1 MSFRCERNTLT
12 KLRAKLAPPV
22 TEAPTLRV
30 AMKQTQ
36 IARQNHYVPVWYQKG
51 FVLGE
56 RSTLQYLDLD
66 PPKTELP
73 NGRVISGKEL
83 ELRSPSRCFREKD
96 LYTTR
101 FGRTLNDQVEKFLFG
116 AIDASGATAVNA
128 FVGGDARELHE
139 YFQRFFE
146 YLNAQ
151 KLRTPKG
158 LDWIKSRY
166 PSLTQ
171 VDLML
176 EMQHLRQMHC
186 TMWCEGVREIVS
198 AEKSDVKFIVTD
210 HPVTVYNS
218 DCAPTSPACRYPE
231 DPSIGLKGTQ
241 TVFAFDANHCLIL
254 TNLEY
259 ARDPTGVD
267 LLAPRQNVRYSG
279 QTLARTD
286 AMIRTRML
294 TTEEVVSINS
304 LLKARARKYV
314 GGYEESWLFPERTG
328 LVEWQDIG
336 SVLLPPRDLLW
347 HFGGEVYV
355 GYGDGSTQYQD
366 EFGRTDTSQKLLT
379 KKALTTAPGPND
391 RCGCGSG
398 RRYRKCCSGMAI
410 EDRPPWDVFS
420 IRERNLMLCKA
431 VADILGLNKGKTW
444 EDVRRE
450 LSSDQVKSIYELL
463 EILWPKDTN
472 IADLLPR
479 PDRRVFRTV
488 YMGFIDPRTI
498 AVSVIS
504 SLAYFD
510 EIVILNPF
518 PNPAYTKPEFSP
530 TQSPEKHKS
539 QMLKNVSVLL
549 ALEPFIDAG
558 FVHLVPDPMDVN
570 ADFGHTM
577 RAAIEKRGVNWK
589 VKPEEL
595 QQGQALMRDEL
606 ERVMLRLP
614 EDQLRRR
621 VRQSQRDIGPV
632 ELERTIEYMK
642 DKLANDPL
650 ALLQPVPPGKDG
662 GEFQIFRG
670 INLELAL
677 FVSHLTGAAIYTDEP
692 GYWRQLHEHASAAT
706 GGGQDPQWAPL
717 AEKLVNLKFTIETNP
732 LINLETRYAG
742 KLGHVRRAFRRIWNT
757 ALTHGENTDA
767 DEMVT
772 TLATNL
778 ENASV
783 KAAVEWDTCST
794 TIGRSARLRRRIEFS
809 GPGAG
814 FDMNTVHRQLITSGR
829 TNYIES
835 MPIALFLTLEDPS
848 VEDSAE

>member
-1 MSFRCERNTLT
+1 MNQAR
-12 KLRAKLAPPV
+12 
-22 TEAPTLRV
+22 
-30 AMKQTQ
+30 
-36 IARQNHYVPVWYQKG
+36 IARQNHYVPISYQKG
-51 FVLGE
+51 FILGP
-56 RSTLQYLDLD
+56 RSTLHYLDLD
-66 PPKTELP
+66 PSKTELP

-83 ELRSPSRCFREKD
+83 ELRSLRRCFQERD

-101 FGRTLNDQVEKFLFG
+101 FGPRLNDEVEKFLFG

-128 FVGGDARELHE
+128 FVVGDAREIHE

-166 PSLTQ
+166 PNLTQ

-198 AEKSDVKFIVTD
+198 AEKSDVKFMVTD

-218 DCAPTSPACRYPE
+218 DCLPTSTGCRYPE

-241 TVFAFDANHCLIL
+241 TVFALDANHCLIL
-254 TNLEY
+254 TNVEY

-267 LLAPRQNVRYSG
+267 LLAPRQNARYSA
-279 QTLARTD
+279 QTLTRTD

-294 TTEEVVSINS
+294 TTDEVVSINS

-314 GGYEESWLFPERTG
+314 GGYEESWLFPEGTG
-328 LVEWQDIG
+328 LVEWKDIG
-336 SVLLPPRDLLW
+336 RVLLPPRDMLG
-347 HFGGEVYV
+347 HFGGEIFV
-355 GYGDGSTQYQD
+355 GFGNGSTRYQD
-366 EFGRTDTSQKLLT
+366 EFGRTDTSHKFLT
-379 KKALTTAPGPND
+379 KKAPATAPGPTD
-391 RCGCGSG
+391 PCGCGSG

-420 IRERNLMLCKA
+420 IRERNLMFCNA
-431 VADILGLNKGKTW
+431 VVDILGLNKGKTW

-450 LSSDQVKSIYELL
+450 LSNDQVKSIHEIL
-463 EILWPKDTN
+463 EMLWPKDTN

-488 YMGFIDPRTI
+488 YMGMIDPRPI

-518 PNPAYTKPEFSP
+518 PNPAYINSKFSP
-530 TQSPEKHKS
+530 TQSPAKHKS
-539 QMLKNVSVLL
+539 QMLKNVIVLL
-549 ALEPFIDAG
+549 TLEPFIAAG
-558 FVHLVPDPMDVN
+558 IVHFVPDPMELN
-570 ADFGHTM
+570 TDFRRTM
-577 RAAIEKRGVNWK
+577 MAMIEERGTNWK
-589 VKPEEL
+589 LKPEET
-595 QQGQALMRDEL
+595 QQGQALARDEF
-606 ERVMLRLP
+606 ERRILWLP
-614 EDQLRRR
+614 EDQLRRQ
-621 VRQSQRDIGPV
+621 VRQSQPDIGPE

-642 DKLANDPL
+642 EKLANDPL

-662 GEFQIFRG
+662 GEVSILRG
-670 INLELAL
+670 ISLELAL
-677 FVSHLTGAAIYTDEP
+677 FLGHLTGAAIYTDEP
-692 GYWRQLHEHASAAT
+692 GYWRQLHEHTSVAA
-706 GGGQDPQWAPL
+706 GVGQHSRWAPL
-717 AEKLVNLKFTIETNP
+717 AEKLGSLTLTIETNP
-732 LINLETRYAG
+732 LINLETRQAG
-742 KLGHVRRAFRRIWNT
+742 KLGRVRRAFRRIWNT
-757 ALTHGENTDA
+757 ALTRGDDSNV

-772 TLATNL
+772 TLVTNL
-778 ENASV
+778 ENANV
-783 KAAVEWDTCST
+783 KAAIEWDTCTTTTGPST
-794 TIGRSARLRRRIEFS
+794 QLRRRIEFS
-809 GPGAG
+809 GPGSG
-814 FDMNTVHRQLITSGR
+814 FDMNSVHRLLITSGR

-835 MPIALFLTLEDPS
+835 VPIAFFLTLEDR
-848 VEDSAE
+848 